1 MLSFRFRA
9 IANLSTVKNGVSLS
23 NVCQNTQSSSR
34 MLYDTLSTTNP
45 SPKWQL
51 LSAVCLERT
60 PIIMPPMAKIEEEM
74 AEIFEKLDTTK
85 SLKSDHELKQD
96 EDKKVSASL
105 VDGNQD
111 ENNPDAATR
120 QTAQDFED
128 ACNEELNKF
137 IPSPR
142 ITAEDLSGDRKSTN
156 RKLDKHLL
164 FVVQEKN
171 EGKKIWKLPQAQW
184 INGETLRETAE
195 RALKEHVKT
204 PDTSVRVLGNAPWG
218 VHTIKYPSAT
228 REKVGFTGAK
238 IFFFKAQLLSG
249 CTTCSNTEYHWLGRN
264 ELTEYFDPQYLRS
277 VQKFLI
283 DED

>member
-1 MLSFRFRA
+1 MFSFRFRA
-9 IANLSTVKNGVSLS
+9 IANLSTVKNGISLS
-23 NVCQNTQSSSR
+23 NVYHKLQGSPR
-34 MLYDTLSTTNP
+34 MLYSSLSTTNP

-51 LSAVCLERT
+51 LSAICLERT

-74 AEIFEKLDTTK
+74 AELFEKLDTMK

-105 VDGNQD
+105 AEGNQD
-111 ENNPDAATR
+111 ESNADSATR

-128 ACNEELNKF
+128 ACNEELSKF
-137 IPSPR
+137 KPAPK

-156 RKLDKHLL
+156 RKLDKHLV
-164 FVVQEKN
+164 FVVQEKK
-171 EGKKIWKLPQAQW
+171 EGKEIWKLPQAQW
-184 INGETLRETAE
+184 VDGETLRETAE

-204 PDTSVRVLGNAPWG
+204 PETSVRVLGNAPWG
-218 VHTIKYPSAT
+218 VHTIKYPSAM

-238 IFFFKAQLLSG
+238 IFFFKAQLLSA
-249 CTTCSNTEYHWLGRN
+249 CTTCSDTEHHWLGRH
-264 ELTEYFDPQYLRS
+264 ELTEYLDPQYLRS